1 MFVIAAVACVAV
13 RIVWVN
19 THARIPENKIYARG
33 ESLVDKKG
41 FIYTIEG
48 ATLYYPSDFERLYN
62 NGEKYIKTRT
72 EEDLRVLVVQIKLE
86 SKGDNS
92 SFDVPSNYLEGAEV
106 LCMVDNDKFSDFNP
120 SLVSGEFRLGD
131 QLNYVFPIYKE
142 NYPKRDW
149 DRINHLDVNYDIVF
163 STYPVRECMD
173 IGEVKWYE
181 EK

>member
-1 MFVIAAVACVAV
+1 MFVITAVACVAV

-72 EEDLRVLVVQIKLE
+72 EEDLRVLVV
-86 SKGDNS
+86 
-92 SFDVPSNYLEGAEV
+92 
-106 LCMVDNDKFSDFNP
+106 
-120 SLVSGEFRLGD
+120 
-131 QLNYVFPIYKE
+131 
-142 NYPKRDW
+142 
-149 DRINHLDVNYDIVF
+149 
-163 STYPVRECMD
+163 
-173 IGEVKWYE
+173 
-181 EK
+181 